1 LNFFIDSKKKKKTI
15 DPKELEAISKK
26 KNPTNSIDHEIENTK
41 LLYVS
46 WMDCGELETQINKC
60 CGNLKKKKNL

>member
-1 LNFFIDSKKKKKTI
+1 LNFFIESKKKKKTI

-46 WMDCGELETQINKC
+46 WMDCRRIGDSNK
-60 CGNLKKKKNL
+60 